1 MDEKPELV
9 DASGQP
15 LFKKSANVAA
25 SLAMEQAR
33 ASLTGVRQAWS
44 DESVVAGMTPVR
56 LASIMRRANRGDA
69 HDYLVLAEEME
80 EREPHYASVLS
91 TRKLAVRGLRP
102 VVEAASDDKR
112 DVEIADAV
120 REAITED
127 EIFDDL
133 LSGLL
138 DGLAKGYGVV
148 EIMWD
153 TSGKVWKPSAFL
165 DRDPKWFV
173 FDEETGRELRLLAAS
188 EPTRG
193 IALNPSKYAAH
204 IPKLK
209 TGLPI
214 RGGLARLAAWS
225 FLFKNYG
232 VKDWAAF
239 SETYGQPLRLGK
251 YDKSATPDDVDVLY
265 QAVAMIGTDCAAVV
279 PASMQIEFVNAAGGS
294 TGTDIYEKFARFLD
308 AQVSKAVLGQTMT
321 ADDGASRA
329 QATVHDG
336 VRGDLRDAD
345 AKSLARTIRAQ
356 VIAPFVGFNWGPGVP
371 LPKLSFVADEAVDLT
386 ARSTALSVF
395 VDRGL
400 RVKASQIR
408 AEFDLDEPDD
418 DDEVLVPL
426 QSGPPQSAS
435 QPMEAVLPNPP
446 QAGEQSTPKAG
457 KATNSFDPATWAA
470 LSIATHRAM
479 PVSQDEIDLLQA
491 RLDSGW
497 EEVLDPM
504 MAPLVELAATAGS
517 FEAFQAG
524 LEEALKE
531 ADPGELARALG
542 PMLFKARGLGD
553 ASDDVS
559 AQFRQALG
567 ES

>member
-1 MDEKPELV
+1 MEEKPELV
-9 DASGQP
+9 DANGQP
-15 LFKKSANVAA
+15 LFKKNANVAA
-25 SLAMEQAR
+25 ALAMEQAR

-173 FDEETGRELRLLAAS
+173 FDEETGRELRLLDAS

-193 IALNPSKYAAH
+193 IALNPSKYAVH

-209 TGLPI
+209 AGLPI

-251 YDKSATPDDVDVLY
+251 YDKSATSDDVDVLY

-279 PASMQIEFVNAAGGS
+279 PASMQIEFVNAAGGT

-329 QATVHDG
+329 QAQVHDG
-336 VRGDLRDAD
+336 VRDDLRVAD

-356 VIAPFVGFNWGPGVP
+356 VIGPFVGFNWGPGMP
-371 LPKLSFVADEAVDLT
+371 LPGLKFVADEAVDLT

-408 AEFDLDEPDD
+408 AEFDLDEPDEN
-418 DDEVLVPL
+418 DEVLVPL
-426 QSGPPQSAS
+426 SSSPTASLLEGEVPPPSAS
-435 QPMEAVLPNPP
+435 LTPPP
-446 QAGEQSTPKAG
+446 QAGRGG
-457 KATNSFDPATWAA
+457 KSANSFDTAAWAA

-491 RLDSGW
+491 KLDSGW

-504 MAPLVELAATAGS
+504 VAPLVKLAETAGS

-524 LEEALKE
+524 LEEALKD

-553 ASDDVS
+553 ASDDVN
-559 AQFRQALG
+559 APFTQALG

>member
-1 MDEKPELV
+1 MESKPELV
-9 DASGQP
+9 DASGNP
-15 LFKKSANVAA
+15 LFKKTANAAA

-33 ASLTGVRQAWS
+33 ASLTGVRQAWGH
-44 DESVVAGMTPVR
+44 ESVVAGMTPVR
-56 LASIMRRANRGDA
+56 LASIMRRANVGDA

-102 VVEAASDDKR
+102 VVEAASDDAR
-112 DVEIADAV
+112 DVEIAGAV
-120 REAITED
+120 RDAITED

-133 LSGLL
+133 LSGML

-148 EIMWD
+148 EILWD

-165 DRDPKWFV
+165 DRDAKWFV
-173 FDEETGRELRLLAAS
+173 FDEETGRELRLLDAVD
-188 EPTRG
+188 PTRG
-193 IALNPSKYAAH
+193 IALEPNKYAVH

-225 FLFKNYG
+225 FLFKNYS

-251 YDKSATPDDVDVLY
+251 YDKSATPDDVDTLY

-279 PASMQIEFVNAAGGS
+279 PANMQIEFITAGVGGS
-294 TGTDIYEKFARFLD
+294 GSGADIYEKFSCFLD
-308 AQVSKAVLGQTMT
+308 SQVSKAVVGQTMT
-321 ADDGASRA
+321 TDDGASRSQA
-329 QATVHDG
+329 QVHDG
-336 VRGDLRDAD
+336 VRGDIRDAD
-345 AKSLARTIRAQ
+345 AKSLARSIRAQ
-356 VIAPFVGFNWGPGVP
+356 VIGPFVGFNWGPDAA
-371 LPKLSFVADEAVDLT
+371 LPKLKFVTDEAVDLT
-386 ARSTALSVF
+386 ARSTALGTF

-400 RVKASQIR
+400 RVKATQIR
-408 AEFDLDEPDD
+408 AEFDLEEPDD

-426 QSGPPQSAS
+426 NSGPTASVNEQVPPPSAS
-435 QPMEAVLPNPP
+435 LTPPP
-446 QAGEQSTPKAG
+446 QAGRGQAL
-457 KATNSFDPATWAA
+457 NSFDPAAWAA

-491 RLDSGW
+491 KLDSGW

-504 MAPLVELAATAGS
+504 VAPLVELAETAGS

-524 LEEALKE
+524 LEEALKD
-531 ADPGELARALG
+531 ADPGELARMLG

-559 AQFRQALG
+559 APFAQALG
-567 ES
+567 GE

>member
-1 MDEKPELV
+1 MKEKPELI
-9 DASGQP
+9 DANGNP
-15 LFKKSANVAA
+15 LFKKTANAAA

-33 ASLTGVRQAWS
+33 ASLTGVRQAWGH
-44 DESVVAGMTPVR
+44 ESVVAGMTPVR
-56 LASIMRRANRGDA
+56 LASIMRRANTGDA

-80 EREPHYASVLS
+80 EREPHYASVLA

-102 VVEAASDDKR
+102 VVEAASDDAR
-112 DVEIADAV
+112 DVEIAEAV
-120 REAITED
+120 RESITED

-133 LSGLL
+133 LAGML

-153 TSGKVWKPSAFL
+153 TGGKVWKPKAFL
-165 DRDPKWFV
+165 ERDPKWFV
-173 FDEETGRELRLLAAS
+173 FDRETGRKLRLIDVTN
-188 EPTRG
+188 PTDG
-193 IALNPSKYAAH
+193 IALDPSKYGVH

-209 TGLPI
+209 AGLPV

-225 FLFKNYG
+225 FLFKNYS

-251 YDKSATPDDVDVLY
+251 YDKSATPEDVDTLY

-279 PASMQIEFVNAAGGS
+279 PAAMQIEFVNGQGVAGSGA
-294 TGTDIYEKFARFLD
+294 DIYEKFARFLD
-308 AQVSKAVLGQTMT
+308 SQVSKAVLGQTMT
-321 ADDGASRA
+321 ADDGASKS
-329 QATVHDG
+329 QAMVHDG

-345 AKSLARTIRAQ
+345 AKSLARSIRGQ
-356 VIAPFVGFNWGPGVP
+356 VIAPFVGFNWGPSAR

-426 QSGPPQSAS
+426 RSGT
-435 QPMEAVLPNPP
+435 PP
-446 QAGEQSTPKAG
+446 QAASLTAPPEGKQVTTPAAAA
-457 KATNSFDPATWAA
+457 KATNSFDPAAWAA
-470 LSIATHRAM
+470 MAKATHRAT
-479 PVSQDEIDLLQA
+479 PVSQDAIDLLQA
-491 RLDSGW
+491 KLDSGW
-497 EEVLDPM
+497 EEVLEPM
-504 MAPLVELAATAGS
+504 VSPVVQLAVTAGS
-517 FEAFQAG
+517 FEAFQVG
-524 LEEALKE
+524 LEAALRD

-559 AQFRQALG
+559 APFKQAAGNDVQL
-567 ES
+567 